1 MEHVI
6 KVLAELSRLPAAALA
21 FGASGVSAAIAF
33 AASGV
38 SAALLLLAGT
48 ACGPAAVP
56 ARCPNWGRQHFVF
69 TL

>member
-33 AASGV
+33 AASGA
-38 SAALLLLAGT
+38 SLLLLACT
-48 ACGPAAVP
+48 ACGPPAVP
-56 ARCPNWGRQHFVF
+56 ACCPNWGRQNFVF